1 MLKQTATAHHP
12 LIGFNGFQVE
22 PYLLELVSDLFKMS
36 RYCEMSAEFLYSKAS
51 LIPQIELVD

>member
-22 PYLLELVSDLFKMS
+22 RPLLELADDLFKVS
-36 RYCEMSAEFLYSKAS
+36 WCYEKS
-51 LIPQIELVD
+51 